1 MATPVYVIQAQIP
14 NIELHGSTPG
24 VWLSYKEP
32 RIFMK
37 KEYLIERCYKRMKE
51 RHGTDTIVF
60 FHVDESYEAYYDD
73 ARTLA
78 RTTGVPS
85 FNITAARILAVRIP
99 EADMEACRNRLL
111 DAGYTVCVS
120 DVRGASGRHMM
131 KIDE

>member
-1 MATPVYVIQAQIP
+1 MATPVYVIRAKYRVLNYMGARPVFGCHI
-14 NIELHGSTPG
+14 
-24 VWLSYKEP
+24 KP

-37 KEYLIERCYKRMKE
+37 KESLIEQCYKRMKE
-51 RHGTDTIVF
+51 RHGTDTLVF

-85 FNITAARILAVRIP
+85 FNITAARIPAVRIP

-131 KIDE
+131 RMDE